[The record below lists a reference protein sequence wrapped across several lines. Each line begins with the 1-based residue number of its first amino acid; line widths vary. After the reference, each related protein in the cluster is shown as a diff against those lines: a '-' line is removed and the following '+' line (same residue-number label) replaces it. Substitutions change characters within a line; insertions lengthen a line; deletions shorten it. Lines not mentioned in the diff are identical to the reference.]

1 MNSATDAK
9 TPKIFSPF
17 KQPPPLLNLQQA
29 FSDLQTHCSSL
40 VQQTHHHLK
49 GAFDCTFSHF
59 NPPFLSPKG
68 PVFTRIADSSKTKID
83 LSEKSG
89 VAMSAEAIEESMA
102 GVPVYALNN
111 SEEKFV
117 LVSGVSTKTSLG
129 LFCFKKEDA
138 EALLEQMKSM
148 DPRMRRG
155 SKVVAVALNKVFQM
169 RVDGVA
175 LRLIPESAQIKN
187 ALRPYSSED
196 VPWSW
201 DRRYNKKDV
210 CGQKGKKLANQI
222 AFSANLTLLYLTW
235 QDIMERE
242 RAGFSDDGFPGIPV
256 FESRCLILRS
266 QNKSYRPVFFRK
278 EDLEQ
283 SLLRASCPQNQLKP
297 AFRPGDIQVAVFEE
311 IIKWMKDGSTSMWDD
326 VVFIPPG
333 FEVPTD
339 PTQQQ

>member
-59 NPPFLSPKG
+59 NPPSLSPKG

-187 ALRPYSSED
+187 ALR
-196 VPWSW
+196 
-201 DRRYNKKDV
+201 
-210 CGQKGKKLANQI
+210 
-222 AFSANLTLLYLTW
+222 
-235 QDIMERE
+235 ERE

-256 FESRCLILRS
+256 FE
-266 QNKSYRPVFFRK
+266 